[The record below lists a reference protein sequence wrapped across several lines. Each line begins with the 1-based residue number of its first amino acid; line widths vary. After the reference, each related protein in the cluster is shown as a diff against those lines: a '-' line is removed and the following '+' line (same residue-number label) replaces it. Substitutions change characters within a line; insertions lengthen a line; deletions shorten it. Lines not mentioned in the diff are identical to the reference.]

1 MPDAALPIPSE
12 VLCESCGYRLAGLPP
27 TTNCPECGTPAAS
40 SLPERRTGSPWQLA
54 LSRAE
59 PASPRPR
66 PLAILRAWLATA
78 ALALTSPIRLFGII
92 RLTAPAAPTASPSS
106 PSQLAPGNRSLLWT
120 NLLLASLLLTIGVG
134 LVHAAFAPP
143 LVIYPD
149 GPTIRSEIGAP
160 VTPAPVVRYS
170 VADTSLLVSGS
181 LLIPVF
187 ILLLLALTS
196 LETIGLRTF
205 GARRGWRITR
215 PVAWS
220 VVSHASAGWLAAG
233 LLAMLFHALAQ
244 LPALHPRLLDLYALL
259 DQHLNIFGFTWA
271 TTTRWMPT
279 TLGLFLGMLVFET
292 IVYFGIRRC
301 RFAN

>member
-1 MPDAALPIPSE
+1 MLDAALPIPSE

-27 TTNCPECGTPAAS
+27 TTNCPECGTPAAT

-54 LSRAE
+54 LSPAA
-59 PASPRPR
+59 PASSRPR
-66 PLAILRAWLATA
+66 LLALLRAWLATA
-78 ALALTSPIRLFGII
+78 ALALTSPIRLFSIT
-92 RLTAPAAPTASPSS
+92 RLTAPTISAASP
-106 PSQLAPGNRSLLWT
+106 PQLAPGNRTLLWT

-149 GPTIRSEIGAP
+149 GPTIRSEIGDP
-160 VTPAPVVRYS
+160 VTPAPVVRYF
-170 VADTSLLVSGS
+170 VADTSLLTSAP

-187 ILLLLALTS
+187 ILLLLALTA

-205 GARRGWRITR
+205 GSRRGWRITR

-233 LLAMLFHALAQ
+233 LLAMLLHALAQ
-244 LPALHPRLLDLYALL
+244 LSAFHPHLLDLYSLL
-259 DQHLNIFGFTWA
+259 DQHLNFFGFTWA

-279 TLGLFLGMLVFET
+279 TLGLFIGMLVFET
-292 IVYFGIRRC
+292 IVYFGVRRC

>member
-27 TTNCPECGTPAAS
+27 TTNCPECGTPAAA
-40 SLPERRTGSPWQLA
+40 SLPSRRIGSPWQLA
-54 LSRAE
+54 LS
-59 PASPRPR
+59 PAPSTNAHPRL
-66 PLAILRAWLATA
+66 LALLRGWLATA
-78 ALALTSPIRLFGII
+78 ALALTSPIRLFGIV
-92 RLTAPAAPTASPSS
+92 RLTAPTTSAASP
-106 PSQLAPGNRSLLWT
+106 PQLAPGNRSLLWT

-134 LVHAAFAPP
+134 LVHATFAPP

-149 GPTIRSEIGAP
+149 GPTIRSEIGDP
-160 VTPAPVVRYS
+160 VTPAPVVRYV
-170 VADTSLLVSGS
+170 VADTSLLTSAP

-187 ILLLLALTS
+187 IPLLLALTA

-205 GARRGWRITR
+205 GSRRGWRITR

-233 LLAMLFHALAQ
+233 LLAMLLHALAQ
-244 LPALHPRLLDLYALL
+244 LPALHPRMLDLYSLL
-259 DQHLNIFGFTWA
+259 DQHLSIFGFTWA

-279 TLGLFLGMLVFET
+279 TLGLFIGMLVFET
-292 IVYFGIRRC
+292 IVYFGVRRC